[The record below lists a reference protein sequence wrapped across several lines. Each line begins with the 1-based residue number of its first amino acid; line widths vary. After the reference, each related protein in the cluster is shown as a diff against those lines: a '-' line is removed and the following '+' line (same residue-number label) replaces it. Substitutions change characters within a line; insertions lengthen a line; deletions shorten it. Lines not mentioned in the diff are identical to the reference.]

1 MTDIRNHGFNFLVD
15 HRRVLFNFINVCYSF
30 SINGFRNSAATAPT
44 LSIIKSARSSK
55 VLNNIMLVFA
65 MRFIIFLF
73 RTAILCKFSSVI
85 RTTPNEKLSAF
96 LS

>member
-73 RTAILCKFSSVI
+73 RTVILCKFSSVI
-85 RTTPNEKLSAF
+85 RTTPNEKLSTF